1 VTTDADLDRIYGHR
15 FGDAEAR
22 AKDGVWKEIAAYL
35 QRWIPPDGRVLDVAC
50 DAGYFIRNIAAGERW
65 ATDVRDVSASLGPE
79 IHFVRVDA
87 TKLTS
92 AVPGGVF
99 DVAFVSNYLE
109 HLADSDTVIRQLA
122 ELRSVLKPDGRLIV
136 LQPNIRYVG
145 AGYWDF
151 IDHRVAL
158 TERSLVEA
166 AKAAGFETE
175 TLIPR
180 FLPYSTKSR
189 LPRSPWL
196 VRAYLRVPLAW
207 RLMGKQTLLVARP
220 APAPA
225 ELKEQGDPGG
235 HAGPSAGAD
244 EH

>member
-15 FGDAEAR
+15 FGDAETR
-22 AKDGVWKEIAAYL
+22 QKDGVWREITTYL
-35 QRWIPPDGRVLDVAC
+35 QRWIPADGRVLDIAC
-50 DAGYFIRNIAAGERW
+50 DAGYFIRNITAGERW
-65 ATDVRDVSASLGPE
+65 ATDVRDVSARLGPDV
-79 IHFVRVDA
+79 HFVQVDA
-87 TKLTS
+87 TNLTS

-122 ELRSVLKPDGRLIV
+122 QIRSVLKPDGRLIV

-145 AGYWDF
+145 AAYWDF

-166 AKAAGFETE
+166 ARAAGFEVE

-180 FLPYSTKSR
+180 FLPYSTKGR

-196 VRAYLRVPLAW
+196 VRAYMRFPLAW
-207 RLMGKQTLLVARP
+207 WLMGKQTLLVARP
-220 APAPA
+220 A
-225 ELKEQGDPGG
+225 D
-235 HAGPSAGAD
+235 SAAAVRAS
-244 EH
+244 

>member
-15 FGDAEAR
+15 FGDAETR
-22 AKDGVWKEIAAYL
+22 AKDGVWREITGYL
-35 QRWIPPDGRVLDVAC
+35 QRWVPTDGRVLDIAC

-65 ATDVRDVSASLGPE
+65 ATDVRDVSASLGPD
-79 IHFVRVDA
+79 IHFVQVDA
-87 TKLTS
+87 TNLTS

-122 ELRSVLKPDGRLIV
+122 QIRSVLKPDGRLIV

-145 AGYWDF
+145 AAYWDF

-158 TERSLVEA
+158 TERSLLEA
-166 AKAAGFETE
+166 AELAALRTVD
-175 TLIPR
+175 LITR
-180 FLPYSTKSR
+180 FLPYSTKGR

-196 VRAYLRVPLAW
+196 VRAYMRFPVAW
-207 RLMGKQTLLVARP
+207 WFMGKQTLLIARP
-220 APAPA
+220 S
-225 ELKEQGDPGG
+225 D
-235 HAGPSAGAD
+235 SAAAVRAS
-244 EH
+244 

>member
-15 FGDAEAR
+15 FGDAETR
-22 AKDGVWKEIAAYL
+22 ATGGVWRELTGYL
-35 QRWIPPDGRVLDVAC
+35 QRWVPTDGRVLDSAC
-50 DAGYFIRNIAAGERW
+50 AAGYFIRNIEAAERW
-65 ATDVRDVSASLGPE
+65 ATDVRDVSARLGPDV
-79 IHFVRVDA
+79 HFVQVDA
-87 TKLTS
+87 TNLTS

-122 ELRSVLKPDGRLIV
+122 QIRSVLKPDGRLIV

-145 AGYWDF
+145 AAYWDF

-166 AKAAGFETE
+166 ARAAGFEVE

-180 FLPYSTKSR
+180 FLPYSTKGR

-196 VRAYLRVPLAW
+196 VRAYMNFPLAW
-207 RLMGKQTLLVARP
+207 RLMGKQTLLVA
-220 APAPA
+220 
-225 ELKEQGDPGG
+225 
-235 HAGPSAGAD
+235 HPSAAA
-244 EH
+244 

>member
-22 AKDGVWKEIAAYL
+22 AKDGVWREITAYL
-35 QRWIPPDGRVLDVAC
+35 QRWVPADGRVLDIAC
-50 DAGYFIRNIAAGERW
+50 DAGYFIRNIEAAERW
-65 ATDVRDVSASLGPE
+65 ATDVRDVAARLGPDV
-79 IHFVRVDA
+79 HFVQVDA
-87 TKLTS
+87 TNLTS

-122 ELRSVLKPDGRLIV
+122 QIRSVLKPDGRLIV

-145 AGYWDF
+145 AAYWDF

-166 AKAAGFETE
+166 ARAAGFEVE
-175 TLIPR
+175 ALIPR
-180 FLPYSTKSR
+180 FLPYSTKGR

-196 VRAYLRVPLAW
+196 VRAYLRFPPAW
-207 RLMGKQTLLVARP
+207 WLMGKQTLLVAHP
-220 APAPA
+220 ADSPAA
-225 ELKEQGDPGG
+225 VR
-235 HAGPSAGAD
+235 AS
-244 EH
+244 

>member
-1 VTTDADLDRIYGHR
+1 MTSGADLDRIYGQR

-22 AKDGVWKEIAAYL
+22 RKDQLWREVAGYL
-35 QRWIPPDGRVLDVAC
+35 QRWVPADGLVLDVAC
-50 DAGYFIRNIAAGERW
+50 DLGYFIRNIAAGERW
-65 ATDVRDVSASLGPE
+65 ATDVRDVSASLGPDV
-79 IHFVRVDA
+79 HFVQVDG
-87 TKLTS
+87 LNLSS
-92 AVPGGVF
+92 AVPHESF

-109 HLADSDTVIRQLA
+109 HLANPDAVIAQLR
-122 ELRSVLKPDGRLIV
+122 EIRSVLKPDGRLIV

-145 AGYWDF
+145 AAYWDF

-166 AKAAGFETE
+166 AHAAGFEVE

-180 FLPYSTKSR
+180 FLPYTTKSR
-189 LPRSPWL
+189 LPQSPWL

-220 APAPA
+220 AATAAPMR
-225 ELKEQGDPGG
+225 G
-235 HAGPSAGAD
+235 S
-244 EH
+244 